1 MLPSA
6 VLAGAVVAGTAAFLA
21 PVAGAALLLPL
32 AAICMLVWPA
42 LALPLLVTASAT
54 NRVAISWQG
63 AQVRVE
69 ILLVLLLALVLV
81 NRVAVRTLPARTL
94 RSPLLLPLLAYTA
107 LNVVSTILFATE
119 KARGLKLDAEIVA
132 SVLAYLVV
140 TALIWR
146 RTDLERTV
154 RTIWLVTV
162 LEAGLGLLFLV
173 AYTVHLTSYG
183 VQLGDFGLPMP
194 YGTAW
199 EANIFGSFLLGN
211 FFLMLAD
218 YAEGRRSPLHTAGL
232 IIVLAG
238 IAASLTRTVWIGLV
252 FGLLLFAAMLVRAKR
267 PGSSLLPVVAGLPI
281 LGLAGLVVG
290 SATPFAGRILDIINL
305 HSSSASG
312 RFVIFNA
319 ALADWRHHPLFGS
332 GTGSFNFGAAPGQ
345 PHPWLPNLFLLTLH
359 DTGLVGLAALLLF
372 LIAFYRFTLGAV
384 RKGGQASLLVAGSVA
399 GVTALLTAFQTTS
412 GFWFTYPWIVAGI
425 GVAAAR
431 MSRAAT

>member
-1 MLPSA
+1 MVSGKKSVPW
-6 VLAGAVVAGTAAFLA
+6 AGAAVFLA

-32 AAICMLVWPA
+32 GAICLLVWPA
-42 LALPLLVTASAT
+42 LALPMLVTASAA

-63 AQVRVE
+63 TQIRVE

-81 NRVAVRTLPARTL
+81 NRVAVRTLPARSL

-132 SVLAYLVV
+132 SVLTYIVL

-146 RTDLERTV
+146 KTDLERAM
-154 RTIWLVTV
+154 RSIWLITV
-162 LEAGLGLLFLV
+162 LEAGLGLLFLI

-183 VQLGDFGLPMP
+183 VQLGDFGLPMA

-199 EANIFGSFLLGN
+199 EANIFGSLLLGN

-238 IAASLTRTVWIGLV
+238 IAASLTRTVWIGL
-252 FGLLLFAAMLVRAKR
+252 LLGVLIFAALLVAAKR

-319 ALADWRHHPLFGS
+319 ALADWRHHTLFGS

-359 DTGLVGLAALLLF
+359 DTGLLGLAALLLF
-372 LIAFYRFTLGAV
+372 LIAFYRFTIRAV
-384 RKGGQASLLVAGSVA
+384 RKGGQESLLIAGCVA
-399 GVTALLTAFQTTS
+399 GVTALLVAFQTTS

-431 MSRAAT
+431 MSRADT